1 MNKLK
6 EKYIKEV
13 VPGMKKFLGVKN
25 DMAVPKLI
33 KVVISSGT
41 GSKSDEN
48 KKKLVEKSLELIGGQ
63 KPYGNPAKKSISSF
77 KLREGMIIGYSV
89 TLRGDRMYDFLEKL
103 INVAIPRIRD
113 FRGIDTSVIDEVGN
127 LSIGIKEHIVFP
139 ETSDQDVREAFGL
152 GITVVSGAKTKK
164 EALEFFKL
172 LGFPFKK

>member
-6 EKYIKEV
+6 EKYNKEV

-25 DMAVPKLI
+25 SMAVPKLI

-41 GSKSDEN
+41 GSISDNN
-48 KKKLVEKSLELIGGQ
+48 KKELVENSLKLIAGQ
-63 KPYGNPAKKSISSF
+63 KPYGNPAKKSIASF

-89 TLRGDRMYDFLEKL
+89 TLRGERMYDFLEKL

-113 FRGIDTSVIDEVGN
+113 FRGLNTDIIDEVGN

-139 ETSDQDVREAFGL
+139 ETSNQDVREAFGL
-152 GITVVSGAKTKK
+152 GITVVSGAKTKE
-164 EALEFFKL
+164 EALEFFRL